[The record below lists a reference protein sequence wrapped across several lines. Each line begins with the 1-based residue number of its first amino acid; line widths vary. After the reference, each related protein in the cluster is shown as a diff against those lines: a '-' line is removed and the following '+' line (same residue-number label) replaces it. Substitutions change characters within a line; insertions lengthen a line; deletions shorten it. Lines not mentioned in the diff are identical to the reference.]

1 MSSGLLE
8 SFLGALQATLSI
20 VLVIFYGVLA
30 TQFQLLDAPS
40 SKKISAVCIKLFLPA
55 LLITK
60 VGSELH
66 ADTATRYIPVLIW
79 AISYALFSIAIGL
92 LAVRFFKFPSYITP
106 AIAFNNTT
114 SLPLLLV
121 ESLESTGILNRLL
134 RNGENIEEAVNR
146 AQAYFL
152 VCAIVGNCLT
162 FAVGPRLID
171 GEFAPDTDDE
181 SYKEDE
187 VRVQGEEGVTTEEH
201 RRGEGGHVERG
212 RQGSDDITP
221 LLPGRIRTFGDEIE
235 ASVFHIGRAHWIKL
249 SPRTRYFLTFMS
261 DFINAPLIGAIV
273 GAVIGLTPALHRAF
287 FNNTEDGGF
296 FKAWLTTSLK
306 NIGELFV
313 SLQVVVVGVSLSSSL
328 RKMKRGEDR
337 GLPWMPTAFILLTRF
352 VLWPV
357 LSIAIIWTLAT
368 KAKVLPQDPML
379 YFAMMLMPTGP
390 PAMKLVAMGKL
401 NGVREEDEMIL
412 SKLLT
417 LSYAVSP
424 ILALTVVGSLYAS
437 EAAMAP

>member
-1 MSSGLLE
+1 
-8 SFLGALQATLSI
+8 
-20 VLVIFYGVLA
+20 
-30 TQFQLLDAPS
+30 
-40 SKKISAVCIKLFLPA
+40 
-55 LLITK
+55 
-60 VGSELH
+60 
-66 ADTATRYIPVLIW
+66 
-79 AISYALFSIAIGL
+79 
-92 LAVRFFKFPSYITP
+92 
-106 AIAFNNTT
+106 
-114 SLPLLLV
+114 
-121 ESLESTGILNRLL
+121 
-134 RNGENIEEAVNR
+134 
-146 AQAYFL
+146 
-152 VCAIVGNCLT
+152 
-162 FAVGPRLID
+162 
-171 GEFAPDTDDE
+171 
-181 SYKEDE
+181 
-187 VRVQGEEGVTTEEH
+187 
-201 RRGEGGHVERG
+201 
-212 RQGSDDITP
+212 
-221 LLPGRIRTFGDEIE
+221 
-235 ASVFHIGRAHWIKL
+235 
-249 SPRTRYFLTFMS
+249 MS
-261 DFINAPLIGAIV
+261 DFVNAPLIGAIV